1 MKHSKPKTK
10 RTYKRSGCPTKTEK
24 AIVAALALDAPRAI
38 TPSQTTAIARM
49 FNRSEGAVKN
59 MVAQARENFTN
70 DALHYVDIHRAAAEG
85 ALATNDF
92 DTARK
97 AAAWAIEHVSSEG
110 KRIVEKA
117 ESGPSGVRIML
128 GVRLG
133 GLEQQEVAIAFSE
146 SIEGEAIEEAPTE
159 TEQ

>member
-1 MKHSKPKTK
+1 MKHSKPKKK
-10 RTYKRSGCPTKTEK
+10 RTYKRAGSPSKTEK
-24 AIVAALALDAPRAI
+24 AIVAAIALDTPGPV

-49 FNRSEGAVKN
+49 FNRSEGAVKS
-59 MVAQARENFTN
+59 MLAQARENFTN

-117 ESGPSGVRIML
+117 ESGPSGVRIMV

-133 GLEQQEVAIAFSE
+133 GVEQREVAVAFENAVDGEITERGSSE
-146 SIEGEAIEEAPTE
+146 T
-159 TEQ
+159 

>member
-1 MKHSKPKTK
+1 MKHSKPAKK
-10 RTYKRSGCPTKTEK
+10 RTYKRAGKPTKTEK
-24 AIVAALALDAPRAI
+24 AIVAAIALDAPRPV
-38 TPSQTTAIARM
+38 TPSQTMAIAKM
-49 FNRSEGAVKN
+49 FNRSPTAVKN
-59 MVAQARENFTN
+59 MLAQARENFTN
-70 DALHYVDIHRAAAEG
+70 DALQYVDIHRAAAEG

-117 ESGPSGVRIML
+117 DSGPSGVRIMV

-133 GLEQQEVAIAFSE
+133 GVEQQEVAVAFEGAVDGESTDSGRSE
-146 SIEGEAIEEAPTE
+146 A
-159 TEQ
+159 